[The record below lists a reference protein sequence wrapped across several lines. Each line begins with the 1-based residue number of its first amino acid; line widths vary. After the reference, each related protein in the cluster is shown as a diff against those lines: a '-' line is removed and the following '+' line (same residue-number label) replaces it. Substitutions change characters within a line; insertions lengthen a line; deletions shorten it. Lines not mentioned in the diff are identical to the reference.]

1 MFDGLNK
8 DLFRKSVE
16 YLVKNKNG
24 WPRFSGD
31 KALVEGFMKNGFSAQ
46 LARRRIAVGC
56 NWMSLPGL
64 EYTMNDL
71 VKINMAKV
79 FEVSYTEM
87 MNEQKIIAPPGSGC
101 YSTSIWLRQSKHQPT
116 EFAIT

>member
-1 MFDGLNK
+1 M
-8 DLFRKSVE
+8 E

-31 KALVEGFMKNGFSAQ
+31 KALVENFMRNGYSAE

-71 VKINMAKV
+71 VKVNMARV
-79 FEVSYTEM
+79 FEIAYYDTVKDPPRRRSAFGRSSHTTSPWPCIRPPKESG
-87 MNEQKIIAPPGSGC
+87 II
-101 YSTSIWLRQSKHQPT
+101 
-116 EFAIT
+116 